1 MGWVEKQY
9 GTNLSSREV
18 SYYRSQDLPSMR
30 EAFKPLVENRLGVP
44 IRHVVT
50 YRETT
55 VHGGY
60 CETCSF
66 SYVAVQVVFKSSEG
80 KLCVLPIEGTMF
92 SLMAQLTA
100 TR

>member
-18 SYYRSQDLPSMR
+18 SFYRSQDLPAMR

-55 VHGGY
+55 VNGGF
-60 CETCSF
+60 CETCSYT
-66 SYVAVQVVFKSSEG
+66 YVAVQVVFKSSEG
-80 KLCVLPIEGTMF
+80 KLCVYPIEGTMF
-92 SLMAQLTA
+92 SLMSQLTA
-100 TR
+100 GR